1 MNKLNLKG
9 VPTATWVRIIGLA
22 IILVNQ
28 VSVSIFNFQLVP
40 FGDEEIYEGIS
51 TILTIVMSVLA
62 TWKDTPLT
70 VAAQEGN
77 KVTNELKEEEK

>member
-9 VPTATWVRIIGLA
+9 VPAATWVRIIGLF
-22 IILVNQ
+22 IILANQ

-51 TILTIVMSVLA
+51 TILTIVISVFA
-62 TWKDTPLT
+62 TWKDTPVT
-70 VAAQEGN
+70 VAAQKGH
-77 KVTNELKEEEK
+77 KVTKELKGE